1 MAREKKRLEE
11 GEFQATKITIY
22 VNSSVKG
29 NYCNI
34 INGVILF

>member
-1 MAREKKRLEE
+1 VAREKKRLVE

-29 NYCNI
+29 NYFNI
-34 INGVILF
+34 VNGLV